1 MRPDPRPVASS
12 VNCRLRRSLFCAT
25 VWLLLHPGVQARSAE
40 TQKSVLLFYSQ
51 RSDLESNITVDRTIR
66 STLETVFHDLDYHS
80 EYIDTTRFPEPDY
93 QLALRDFLR
102 RKYARQK
109 FDLII
114 TVAGTALRF
123 VRAFGSELFP
133 GTPVV
138 TWGGRDVIASWGAGP
153 PVTGVLEKVDLKGT
167 LEVILRLQ
175 PDVRQVIV
183 LSGASRSDRY
193 YEGLARRELREYE
206 GRVAFTFLAGLP
218 LEDVKK
224 QVAHLPPRTAILFLN
239 ISEDG
244 TGKKLLNHMILP
256 EITQAAKAPVYGITA
271 SKLEY
276 GIVGGSLLD
285 QETLARETAD
295 VALRILRGERI
306 ESVPFI
312 ESKSTVPMVNWRELH
327 RWGIS
332 EARLPPGTVVRYRE
346 PSVWDLYKWHII
358 GVFSLC
364 TIEAVLIAWLL
375 VHRARR
381 RRVEEIVKQVNV
393 ELELCVSQRTAELE
407 AKTRELETFAYSVAH
422 DLKAPLRGIDG
433 YSRLLLEDYA
443 ETLHGE
449 GRTFLHT
456 IRSSTVRM
464 NQLIEDLLAYSR
476 LERRQ
481 LASSRINPRSLIAA
495 LVEEKSDELKQTG
508 ASLSVDVSC
517 EEVMADP
524 DGMAQALRNLLDNA
538 IKFSR
543 HVDAPRIEIGGK
555 CLERGCRI
563 WVRDNGVGFDMK
575 YHDRIFEL
583 FQCLHPIGNHSG
595 TGVGLAIVR
604 KVMERMGGRAWAES
618 SPGQGATF
626 YLEVPK

>member
-1 MRPDPRPVASS
+1 MGFLVFNVLFEMMRPDPRPVGFS
-12 VNCRLRRSLFCAT
+12 VKGRLRRWLLWAT
-25 VWLLLHPGVQARSAE
+25 VWLALGVGNPAQGSEA
-40 TQKSVLLFYSQ
+40 QKTVLLLYSQ
-51 RSDLESNITVDRTIR
+51 RSDLEANITVDRTIR
-66 STLETVFHDLDYHS
+66 STLETAFHDLDYHS

-138 TWGGRDVIASWGAGP
+138 TWGGRDVIANWGAGLP

-183 LSGASRSDRY
+183 LSGASRSDRS

-206 GRVAFTFLAGLP
+206 GRVALTFLAGLP

-224 QVAHLPPRTAILFLN
+224 QVSNLPPRTAILYLN

-244 TGKKLLNHMILP
+244 TGKKLLSHMILP
-256 EITQAAKAPVYGITA
+256 EITQAAKAPVYSITA

-285 QETLARETAD
+285 QEGLARETAD
-295 VALRILRGERI
+295 VALRILRGEGI

-312 ESKSTVPMVNWRELH
+312 ESKSTVPMVNWRQLH

-332 EARLPPGTVVRYRE
+332 EARLPPGTIVRYRE
-346 PSVWDLYKWHII
+346 PSIWDLYKWHII

-364 TIEAVLIAWLL
+364 TFEAVLIAGLL

-381 RRVEEIVKQVNV
+381 RRAEEIVRQVNV
-393 ELELCVSQRTAELE
+393 ELELSVSQRTAELE

-433 YSRLLLEDYA
+433 YSRLLQEEYSEKLNE
-443 ETLHGE
+443 E

-495 LVEEKSDELKQTG
+495 LVEEKSDELKQ
-508 ASLSVDVSC
+508 SRRQPERRRL
-517 EEVMADP
+517 
-524 DGMAQALRNLLDNA
+524 LRR
-538 IKFSR
+538 S
-543 HVDAPRIEIGGK
+543 
-555 CLERGCRI
+555 
-563 WVRDNGVGFDMK
+563 
-575 YHDRIFEL
+575 
-583 FQCLHPIGNHSG
+583 
-595 TGVGLAIVR
+595 
-604 KVMERMGGRAWAES
+604 
-618 SPGQGATF
+618 
-626 YLEVPK
+626 

>member
-1 MRPDPRPVASS
+1 
-12 VNCRLRRSLFCAT
+12 
-25 VWLLLHPGVQARSAE
+25 
-40 TQKSVLLFYSQ
+40 
-51 RSDLESNITVDRTIR
+51 
-66 STLETVFHDLDYHS
+66 
-80 EYIDTTRFPEPDY
+80 
-93 QLALRDFLR
+93 
-102 RKYARQK
+102 
-109 FDLII
+109 
-114 TVAGTALRF
+114 
-123 VRAFGSELFP
+123 
-133 GTPVV
+133 
-138 TWGGRDVIASWGAGP
+138 
-153 PVTGVLEKVDLKGT
+153 
-167 LEVILRLQ
+167 
-175 PDVRQVIV
+175 
-183 LSGASRSDRY
+183 
-193 YEGLARRELREYE
+193 
-206 GRVAFTFLAGLP
+206 
-218 LEDVKK
+218 
-224 QVAHLPPRTAILFLN
+224 
-239 ISEDG
+239 
-244 TGKKLLNHMILP
+244 MILP
-256 EITQAAKAPVYGITA
+256 EITQAAKAPVYSITA

-285 QETLARETAD
+285 QEALARETAD

-332 EARLPPGTVVRYRE
+332 EARLPPGTIVRYRE
-346 PSVWDLYKWHII
+346 PSIWDLYKWHII

-381 RRVEEIVKQVNV
+381 RRAEEIVKQVNV

-433 YSRLLLEDYA
+433 YSRLLLEEYS
-443 ETLHGE
+443 EKLNEE

-517 EEVMADP
+517 EEVTADP

-583 FQCLHPIGNHSG
+583 FQCLHPMGNHSG

-604 KVMERMGGRAWAES
+604 KAMERMGGRAWAES